1 MNPYNF
7 SLLCFG
13 FCTILLA
20 ILVFLKRNDKISKHF
35 LIFSIFCGG
44 WALAIGVNFSDS
56 ASDAVAL
63 FTSRLGNAFA
73 LFIPISWYQFVLA
86 FVEKESAFKRR
97 IKVLYLLTLF
107 VSLFSF
113 TPWFIPDVRWIVG
126 FRCCSPGPVFIFSLL
141 LFSII
146 VPLSFIELFKKI
158 KASTGKERRQ
168 TIGLVVATG
177 VGFLGGGMTY
187 FPVYGIPLPQYGLF
201 ITPVYAFALAYFMI
215 KQNLFDISALAD
227 AIQTA
232 KLTALGVIAA
242 SINHEIRNP
251 LYVIRGLA
259 ETLAERVS
267 DPSVDKEQ
275 ALAKAKEIADKTI
288 AQSDRV
294 LGIIK
299 SFSSYA
305 KRETDKVYEKRRVRI
320 KEAVERILPF
330 VESELDLKK
339 ITILQ
344 NIPEELEVFA
354 DVQSL
359 EEIFINL
366 IVNACQAMPGGG
378 EIEISATTP
387 SPSLSP
393 REREGVRGSFDSA
406 QDDSFGKNASKG
418 QVIIT
423 IRDTGPGMAQ
433 DQLNRIFEPFYTTK
447 ATGTGLGLYV
457 VKQLVEK
464 NGGKVEVSS
473 KEGLGTTFTLVF
485 PQ

>member
-20 ILVFLKRNDKISKHF
+20 ILVFLKRNDQIGKRF
-35 LIFSIFCGG
+35 LTFSLFCGG

-56 ASDAVAL
+56 ASDSLAL
-63 FTSRLGNAFA
+63 FSSRLGNAFA
-73 LFIPISWYQFVLA
+73 LFIPVSWYQFVLT
-86 FVEKESAFKRR
+86 FVEKENIFKQR
-97 IKVLYLLTLF
+97 IRILYLFGFL

-113 TPWFIPDVRWIVG
+113 TSRFIPDVRWIVG
-126 FRCCSPGPVFIFSLL
+126 FRCCRPGPIFLISPL
-141 LFSII
+141 LFFLI

-158 KASTGKERRQ
+158 RASEGQERRQ
-168 TIGLVVATG
+168 MIGLAIATG
-177 VGFLGGGMTY
+177 IGFSGGGLTY
-187 FPVYGIPLPQYGLF
+187 FPVYNIPLPQYGLF
-201 ITPVYAFALAYFMI
+201 ITPIYAFALAYFMI
-215 KQNLFDISALAD
+215 KQKLFDVSVLAD
-227 AIQTA
+227 AIQMA

-251 LYVIRGLA
+251 LYVIKGLA
-259 ETLAERVS
+259 ETLAERLS
-267 DPSVDKEQ
+267 DPSTDKEQ
-275 ALAKAKEIADKTI
+275 VLAKAREIADKTI

-305 KRETDKVYEKRRVRI
+305 KRETDKVYEKQRVRV
-320 KEAVERILPF
+320 KEIVEHILPF
-330 VESELDLKK
+330 VESELNLKK

-344 NIPEELEVFA
+344 DIPEGQEVFA

-366 IVNACQAMPGGG
+366 IVNACQAMPDGGK
-378 EIEISATTP
+378 IEITTETVIAKEP
-387 SPSLSP
+387 AKDLGGRLWQSP
-393 REREGVRGSFDSA
+393 EEQGMVT
-406 QDDSFGKNASKG
+406 
-418 QVIIT
+418 IT
-423 IRDTGPGMAQ
+423 IQDTGPGLPSE
-433 DQLNRIFEPFYTTK
+433 QLSRIFEPFYTTK
-447 ATGTGLGLYV
+447 ASGTGLGLYV

-473 KEGLGTTFTLVF
+473 KKGFGTTFVICF
-485 PQ
+485 PEKQQGES

>member
-20 ILVFLKRNDKISKHF
+20 ILVFLKRNDHVGKHF
-35 LIFSIFCGG
+35 LAFSLFCGG

-56 ASDAVAL
+56 ASDSLAL
-63 FTSRLGNAFA
+63 FSSRLGNALA
-73 LFIPISWYQFVLA
+73 LFIPISWYQFVLT
-86 FVEKESAFKRR
+86 FVEKEYFFKYR
-97 IKVLYLLTLF
+97 IKVLYLLVLA

-113 TPWFIPDVRWIVG
+113 TPWFIPNVRYIVG
-126 FRCCSPGPVFIFSLL
+126 FRCCWPGPIFIISPL
-141 LFSII
+141 LFFFII
-146 VPLSFIELFKKI
+146 PLGFMELFKRI
-158 KASTGKERRQ
+158 KVSEGQERKQ
-168 TIGLVVATG
+168 LVGLAVATG
-177 VGFLGGGMTY
+177 VGFLGGGLTF
-187 FPVYGIPLPQYGLF
+187 FPVYNIPLPQYGLF
-201 ITPVYAFALAYFMI
+201 ITPIYAFALAYIMI
-215 KQNLFDISALAD
+215 KQKLFDISVLAD

-251 LYVIRGLA
+251 LFVIKGLA
-259 ETLAERVS
+259 EILAERVV
-267 DPSVDKEQ
+267 DPLADKEQ
-275 ALAKAKEIADKTI
+275 VLAKAKEIADKTI
-288 AQSDRV
+288 AQSDRA

-305 KRETDKVYEKRRVRI
+305 KRETDKVYEKQRVRV
-320 KEAVERILPF
+320 KGVVEHILPF
-330 VESELDLKK
+330 VESELSLKK

-344 NIPEELEVFA
+344 DIPEELEIFV

-378 EIEISATTP
+378 EIEITAKTVIATLLLSCDSKTQGKQ
-387 SPSLSP
+387 SLL
-393 REREGVRGSFDSA
+393 
-406 QDDSFGKNASKG
+406 
-418 QVIIT
+418 IT
-423 IRDTGPGMAQ
+423 IRDTGPGLAQ

-447 ATGTGLGLYV
+447 ASGTGLGLYV
-457 VKQLVEK
+457 VKQLVER

-473 KEGLGTTFTLVF
+473 KEGVGTTFTFTFLAL
-485 PQ
+485 